1 MNVYLYLNM
10 ALTNELKKEIKQDLI
25 ERIKKKIEN
34 YDFSKKSGNP
44 FIDIVFG
51 KFSNIK
57 SFIHGTATMLGS
69 YYEILARKIA
79 EGNKNFVEVKKFVF
93 TGKISNSESAVIR
106 NLVKDL
112 EEKKIDSDYDEE
124 IKMIYNAETKNIREI
139 RITIDLFLKDKSGKE
154 YFIEMKGPD
163 PNKKEVRAAKEDLL
177 NIVAMKKRDI
187 KLEDFDKN
195 VIIIFGVYYNN
206 ENGEY
211 NNWKV
216 SPMFEQGTGLLVQ
229 EEFWDLLGGE
239 GTYEDLLSVLEE
251 VKTEITPLIEEVMNN
266 KF

>member
-1 MNVYLYLNM
+1 M
-10 ALTNELKKEIKQDLI
+10 LTKEQKEEIKKDLI
-25 ERIKKKIEN
+25 GRIKNKIER

-44 FIDIVFG
+44 FIDVIFG
-51 KFSNIK
+51 KYSNMK

-79 EGNKNFVEVKKFVF
+79 KKNTNLVEAKKFVF
-93 TGKISNSESAVIR
+93 TGKISNSESVVIK
-106 NLVKDL
+106 NLAKDL
-112 EEKKIDSDYDEE
+112 EDKKIDSDYNEE
-124 IKMIYNAETKNIREI
+124 IKAIYGAEIKNIREI
-139 RITIDLFLKDKSGKE
+139 KITIDLFLKDKSGKE

-187 KLEDFDKN
+187 KLEDFNKN

-206 ENGEY
+206 KDDAY
-211 NNWKV
+211 KNWKV

-229 EEFWDLLGGE
+229 EEFWDLLGGK
-239 GTYEDLLSVLEE
+239 GTYKDLLNILEE
-251 VKTEITPLIEEVMNN
+251 VKKEISPLIEEVMNN

>member
-1 MNVYLYLNM
+1 MTLSDD
-10 ALTNELKKEIKQDLI
+10 LKNEIKQDLI
-25 ERIKKKIEN
+25 DRIKKKIEN

-44 FIDIVFG
+44 FIDIPFG

-57 SFIHGTATMLGS
+57 SFIHSTATMLGS

-79 EGNKNFVEVKKFVF
+79 EGNNNFIEVKKFVF

-139 RITIDLFLKDKSGKE
+139 RITIDLYLKTKTGKE
-154 YFIEMKGPD
+154 YFIEIKGPD

-177 NIVAMKKRDI
+177 NVVAIKKRDI
-187 KLEDFDKN
+187 PLNQFDKK
-195 VIIIFGVYYNN
+195 VGILFGVYYNN
-206 ENGEY
+206 KDSGY
-211 NNWKV
+211 TNWKV
-216 SPMFEQGTGLLVQ
+216 SPIFENKLGMLVQ
-229 EEFWDLLGGE
+229 EDFWDFIGGK
-239 GTYEDLLSVLEE
+239 G
-251 VKTEITPLIEEVMNN
+251 
-266 KF
+266 

>member
-1 MNVYLYLNM
+1 M
-10 ALTNELKKEIKQDLI
+10 ALTNDLKKEVKQDLI

-44 FIDIVFG
+44 FIDVVFG

-79 EGNKNFVEVKKFVF
+79 ERNNNFIDVKKFVF

-112 EEKKIDSDYDEE
+112 EEKKIGSDYDKE
-124 IKMIYNAETKNIREI
+124 IKMIYNADTKIIREI
-139 RITIDLFLKDKSGKE
+139 RITIDLFLEDKFGRE

-206 ENGEY
+206 KNGEY

-229 EEFWDLLGGE
+229 EDFWDLLGGE
-239 GTYEDLLSVLEE
+239 GTYEDLLGVLEE
-251 VKTEITPLIEEVMNN
+251 VKTEITPLVEEVMNN
-266 KF
+266 NF

>member
-1 MNVYLYLNM
+1 MINNK
-10 ALTNELKKEIKQDLI
+10 LKEEIKKDI
-25 ERIKKKIEN
+25 IDKIKAKISN

-51 KFSNIK
+51 KYSNIK

-69 YYEILARKIA
+69 YYELLARKIA
-79 EGNKNFVEVKKFVF
+79 QSNKDFEEVKKFVF
-93 TGKISNSESAVIR
+93 TGKISNSESVVIK

-112 EEKKIDSDYDEE
+112 EEKKINSDYDEE
-124 IKMIYNAETKNIREI
+124 IKTIYNAETKNIRET
-139 RITIDLFLKDKSGKE
+139 RITIDLFLKNKSGKE

-177 NIVAMKKRDI
+177 NIVAMKKREI
-187 KLEDFDKN
+187 KLEEFDKN
-195 VIIIFGVYYNN
+195 VVIIFGVYYNN
-206 ENGEY
+206 EEGAY

-216 SPMFEQGTGLLVQ
+216 SPMFEQRKGMLVQ
-229 EEFWDLLGGE
+229 EEFWDLLGGK
-239 GTYEDLLSVLEE
+239 GTYNDLLNILED
-251 VKTEITPLIEEVMNN
+251 VKKEISPLIEEVINN

>member
-1 MNVYLYLNM
+1 MTLPNG
-10 ALTNELKKEIKQDLI
+10 LKKEIKEDLI
-25 ERIKKKIEN
+25 ERIKNKIER

-51 KFSNIK
+51 KYSNIK

-79 EGNKNFVEVKKFVF
+79 QSNTNFIEAKKFVF
-93 TGKISNSESAVIR
+93 IGKISNSESVAIK

-124 IKMIYNAETKNIREI
+124 IKMIYGAEIKNIREI

-187 KLEDFDKN
+187 KFKEFNKN

-206 ENGEY
+206 ENGTY

-229 EEFWDLLGGE
+229 EEFWDLLGGK
-239 GTYEDLLSVLEE
+239 GTYEDLINVLEE
-251 VKTEITPLIEEVMNN
+251 VKKKISPLIEEVIKN